1 MSTQPPWGG
10 YPQQPEGSY
19 PSGYEPAPGY
29 PPPSPPSV
37 PLPPPPGYGQPAYPS
52 QPLYPSPEYGQP
64 AYPSPPLYP
73 PPQPP
78 YPPLPYPPP
87 PAYPS
92 QPLYPPN
99 MYVAQPYYPAV
110 PMGVPDENGGLAI
123 AALVLGILS
132 IPMALFGVCDLP
144 FVALAIIFGVLGL
157 KSRLRHG
164 LALAGLI
171 TGIAGGVLFIGYVI
185 FTVVL
190 NVALINATP
199 TPGP

>member
-37 PLPPPPGYGQPAYPS
+37 PLPPPPPG
-52 QPLYPSPEYGQP
+52 YGQP
-64 AYPSPPLYP
+64 AYPSPPL
-73 PPQPP
+73 
-78 YPPLPYPPP
+78 YPPP